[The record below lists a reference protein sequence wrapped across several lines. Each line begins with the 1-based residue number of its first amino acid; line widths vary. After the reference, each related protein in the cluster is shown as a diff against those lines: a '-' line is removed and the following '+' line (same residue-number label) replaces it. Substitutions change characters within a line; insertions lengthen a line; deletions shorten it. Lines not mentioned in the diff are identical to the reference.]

1 MGWGCSVG
9 GDVYAA
15 ALASTGCA
23 IGLQHGRRLGGQSGQ
38 MRNGDSRVMEQ
49 LSWG

>member
-1 MGWGCSVG
+1 MGGGCSAG

-15 ALASTGCA
+15 ALASTCCA
-23 IGLQHGRRLGGQSGQ
+23 IGSQHGRRLGGQSGR

-49 LSWG
+49 SNWG